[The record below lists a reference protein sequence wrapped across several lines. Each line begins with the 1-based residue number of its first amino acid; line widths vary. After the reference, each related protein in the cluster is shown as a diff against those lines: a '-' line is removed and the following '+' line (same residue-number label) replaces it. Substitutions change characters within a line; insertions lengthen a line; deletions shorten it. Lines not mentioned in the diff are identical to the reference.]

1 LILFFPY
8 FFVSGPYA
16 RLSWPSRQLLSAR

>member
-8 FFVSGPYA
+8 FSVSGPCA
-16 RLSWPSRQLLSAR
+16 RSSWPSRQLLSAR